1 MLCFCTASATLVALK
16 YPDFSPH
23 SVGAAYPLFYRAWL
37 FSRCVGGSDIYVPEK
52 QCVLTHTDGGSFQCN
67 GKLSIAYKLGT
78 QAADIISSLGGNA
91 VTLPICLNKSFLK

>member
-1 MLCFCTASATLVALK
+1 MLCFFTASATRVKVK
-16 YPDFSPH
+16 YKGLSPQL
-23 SVGAAYPLFYRAWL
+23 VGAGYADFLRAWL

-91 VTLPICLNKSFLK
+91 VTLPIC